1 VLGVVLGGGKG
12 EFDIVR
18 DNFFW
23 CVGKIALFKEKKKDV
38 LWTEKKKGSTWQEPY
53 RNALQKSK

>member
-23 CVGKIALFKEKKKDV
+23 CVGKIALFKEKKKEFFLV
-38 LWTEKKKGSTWQEPY
+38 CGKN
-53 RNALQKSK
+53 RVV